1 MDLEDKYFQT
11 MIYMKAGMYK
21 ATLMVKA
28 DINGKMV
35 QFMKANL
42 YKVLGKVKVP

>member
-35 QFMKANL
+35 
-42 YKVLGKVKVP
+42 